1 MARLRL
7 KRNQFFDY
15 QDRAYQFA
23 VDHPFCAWWIDMGL
37 GKTAPALTVAADMLA
52 DFGASKVLVVAPKRV
67 AKHTWPDEVNDW
79 EHLKHLR
86 VSDCTGGEKAGLA
99 GLARDADIYTINTE
113 NIWWLVEHYKKNW
126 PFDMVIIDESSR
138 FKTPSAKCFRALK
151 KLVKRGLIDRI
162 IQLTGTP
169 APNGLLDVWAPM
181 YLLDKGEALGSTFT
195 GYRDTFFQADYMG
208 YKYETRAGA
217 EDRIYERISDKVL
230 VIKGSNASEPVYNNV
245 DIVLSQK
252 NRDLYEQMA
261 KDLIVELTDGDE
273 IVAVNKAVLSNKLQQ
288 LASGQIYIQD
298 EDTGDKHVRA
308 LHSEK
313 LAALESIVEE
323 SGGKPLLVGYSFK
336 HELAAIQRKFPHAAT
351 IDDGDDII
359 QRWNRGEIKMLVGHP
374 ASMGHGLNL
383 QHGGHTAVWYG
394 LTWSLELYQQFNKRL
409 ARTGQ
414 KEQVIIHHLVCKN
427 TVDELILQVLKR
439 KDVTQDALTNAVMS
453 LVNDMLKAA

>member
-1 MARLRL
+1 MAKLL

-15 QDRAYQFA
+15 QERAYRFA
-23 VDHPFCAWWIDMGL
+23 VENPYCAWWIDMGL
-37 GKTAPALTVAADMLA
+37 GKTAPALTVAADMLE
-52 DFGASKVLVVAPKRV
+52 DFGASKVLVIAPKRV
-67 AKHTWPDEVNDW
+67 AKHTWPDEVKEW

-113 NIWWLVEHYKKNW
+113 NIWWLVEHYKKKW

-181 YLLDKGEALGSTFT
+181 YLLDKGKALGTTYS
-195 GYRDTFFQADYMG
+195 GYRDQYFQSDYMG
-208 YKYETRAGA
+208 YKYEIRPGC
-217 EDRIYERISDKVL
+217 EDRIYEHISDKVL
-230 VIKGSNASEPVYNNV
+230 VIKGSNAAEPVYNRLTV
-245 DIVLSQK
+245 ELSRK
-252 NRDLYEQMA
+252 SRELYETML
-261 KDLIVELTDGDE
+261 KELIVELSDGDSL
-273 IVAVNKAVLSNKLQQ
+273 VAVNKAVLSNKLQQ
-288 LASGQIYIQD
+288 LATGEIYIQD
-298 EDTGDKHVRA
+298 EDTGEKHVKS
-308 LHSEK
+308 LHTEK

-323 SGGKPLLVGYSFK
+323 SGGQPILVGYAFK
-336 HELAAIQRKFPHAAT
+336 HELAAIKKRFPHAAT
-351 IDDGDDII
+351 IDDGDDVI

-383 QHGGHTAVWYG
+383 QKGGHIAVWYG

-414 KEQVIIHHLVCKN
+414 KEQVVIHHIVCKE
-427 TVDELILQVLKR
+427 TVDELILEVIKT
-439 KDVTQDALTNAVMS
+439 KDATQDALTDAVMS
-453 LVNDMLKAA
+453 LADELLAA